1 MSEEKP
7 GFFGTVA
14 LVGVGLIGG
23 SLGMAIKR
31 HGLAERVI
39 GVGRSEQRLM
49 QARILGAIDEYR
61 IESDDSVQDADLVV
75 ICTPVRT
82 IISKLR
88 SFAGNLKPGAVVT
101 DVGSTKREI
110 MDAAAECLPRH
121 ATFIG
126 GHPMAG
132 TEKSGV
138 EAAFPDLFLGATYVL
153 TPSDS
158 TDLAGLGRLTSL
170 VESTGA
176 RIEVMSA
183 AEHDRAVAVVSH
195 LPHVISAA
203 LLAQTESSAK
213 TCGSIFRLAAGSFR
227 DATRVSDSPPEIWR
241 DICLSNAD
249 EIVKAIDDFQSW
261 LSAMKDSL
269 LDLDEKAV
277 YDFFDSARGV
287 REAAM
292 RFRK

>member
-1 MSEEKP
+1 MSEEP
-7 GFFGTVA
+7 SGFFGTVA

-23 SLGMAIKR
+23 SLGMSIKKN
-31 HGLAERVI
+31 GLADRVI

-61 IESDDSVQDADLVV
+61 IETDDSVEDADLVV

-88 SFAGNLKPGAVVT
+88 SFSGRLKPGAVVT

-110 MDAAAECLPRH
+110 MDAAAECVPEH
-121 ATFIG
+121 VTFIG

-132 TEKSGV
+132 AEKSGV

-153 TPSDS
+153 TPTESA
-158 TDLAGLGRLTSL
+158 DLGALGRLTNL
-170 VESTGA
+170 LESTGA
-176 RIEVMSA
+176 RIEIMSA
-183 AEHDRAVAVVSH
+183 TEHDRAVAVVSH

-203 LLAQTESSAK
+203 LLAQTETNAK
-213 TCGSIFRLAAGSFR
+213 SCSNIFRLAAGSFR

-249 EIVKAIDDFQSW
+249 EIVRAIEDFQLW
-261 LSAMKDSL
+261 LNSMKDSL
-269 LDLDEKAV
+269 MDLDEKAI
-277 YDFFDSARGV
+277 YEFFESAKGV

-292 RFRK
+292 RLRK

>member
-1 MSEEKP
+1 MSEEP
-7 GFFGTVA
+7 SGFFGTVA

-23 SLGMAIKR
+23 SLGMSIKR

-61 IESDDSVQDADLVV
+61 IETDDSVEDADLVV

-88 SFAGNLKPGAVVT
+88 SFSGRYKPGAVIT

-110 MDAAAECLPRH
+110 MDAAAECIPEH

-132 TEKSGV
+132 AEKSGV

-153 TPSDS
+153 TPTESA
-158 TDLAGLGRLTSL
+158 DLEALGRLTNL
-170 VESTGA
+170 IETTGA
-176 RIEVMSA
+176 RVEIMSA
-183 AEHDRAVAVVSH
+183 AEHDRAVALVSH

-213 TCGSIFRLAAGSFR
+213 SCSSIFRLAAGSFR

-249 EIVKAIDDFQSW
+249 EIVHAIEDFQIW
-261 LSAMKDSL
+261 LNGMKDSL
-269 LDLDEKAV
+269 LELDEKAI
-277 YDFFDSARGV
+277 YEFFNSARSV

-292 RFRK
+292 RLRK

>member
-1 MSEEKP
+1 MPEEP
-7 GFFGTVA
+7 AGLFGTVA

-23 SLGMAIKR
+23 SLGMSIKR
-31 HGLAERVI
+31 KGLAEKVV

-61 IESDDSVQDADLVV
+61 MEAEDSVEDADLVV

-88 SFAGNLKPGAVVT
+88 SFSSRLKPGAVVT

-110 MDAAAECLPRH
+110 VDAAAECMPEH

-153 TPSDS
+153 TPSES
-158 TDLAGLGRLTSL
+158 TDLTALGRLTSL

-183 AEHDRAVAVVSH
+183 KEHDRTVAIVSH
-195 LPHVISAA
+195 LPHVLAGA
-203 LLAQTESSAK
+203 LLAQTESSARN
-213 TCGSIFRLAAGSFR
+213 CESIFRLAAGSFR

-249 EIVKAIDDFQSW
+249 EIARAIDDFQI
-261 LSAMKDSL
+261 LLNHVKDSL
-269 LDLDEKAV
+269 MDLDEESIFQ
-277 YDFFDSARGV
+277 FFESAREV
-287 REAAM
+287 RQAAM
-292 RFRK
+292 RLRK

>member
-1 MSEEKP
+1 MSEEP
-7 GFFGTVA
+7 EGFFGTVA

-23 SLGMAIKR
+23 SLGMSIKR
-31 HGLAERVI
+31 NGLAERVI

-61 IESDDSVQDADLVV
+61 IEADDSVEDADLVV

-88 SFAGNLKPGAVVT
+88 SFSGRYKPGAIIT

-110 MDAAAECLPRH
+110 MAAAAECVPPH

-132 TEKSGV
+132 AEKSGV
-138 EAAFPDLFLGATYVL
+138 ESAFPDLFLGATYVL
-153 TPSDS
+153 TPTDS
-158 TDLAGLGRLTSL
+158 ADLSALGCLTNL
-170 VESTGA
+170 IETTGA
-176 RIEVMSA
+176 RVEIMGAE
-183 AEHDRAVAVVSH
+183 EHDRAVALVSH

-213 TCGSIFRLAAGSFR
+213 SCGSIFRLAAGSFR

-249 EIVKAIDDFQSW
+249 EIVRAIEDFQLWINS
-261 LSAMKDSL
+261 MKDSL
-269 LDLDEKAV
+269 LELDDKAI

-292 RFRK
+292 RLRK